1 MFVRGRAG
9 TDGVTVAQVPEIS
22 GSWSALREHCDTW
35 RAAVQAARSRRRG
48 AAEHLGRDAGCL

>member
-22 GSWSALREHCDTW
+22 GSWSALREHCDM
-35 RAAVQAARSRRRG
+35 
-48 AAEHLGRDAGCL
+48 